1 MFAVPKK
8 RTHLIHYSSFNMKI
22 IIAGY
27 GFVGKA
33 VANALNT
40 QHEIVVQDPQY
51 TDYKMIDHHDADGI
65 IICVGTPSLPN
76 GGCDCKDIASVLD
89 DVPIFMPILV
99 KSSVTPEVIETLSEI
114 YPNHCI
120 TYSPEFLRAASANT
134 DFLNQKYVVLGGEDP
149 ECFWQELF
157 QTTLPN
163 CKLIFNCSAI
173 EASMV
178 KYTVNSFLATKVAF
192 FNSIYDICQKNNA
205 DYDIVRHIVTHDS
218 RIGNSH
224 TLVPGLDG
232 ERGFGGHCFPKDTSA
247 FIKYSKSL
255 NTPLEILEAV
265 VDYNG
270 KIRKNIT

>member
-1 MFAVPKK
+1 V
-8 RTHLIHYSSFNMKI
+8 
-22 IIAGY
+22 
-27 GFVGKA
+27 VGRA
-33 VANALNT
+33 VASALQT
-40 QHEIVVQDPQY
+40 KHELVIIDPKY
-51 TDYKMIDHHDADGI
+51 NNNKITDHVDADGI
-65 IICVGTPSLPN
+65 IICVSTPTTED
-76 GGCDCKDIASVLD
+76 GICDVNNIANVLD
-89 DVPIFMPILV
+89 HVPFFMPVMI
-99 KSSVTPEVIETLSEI
+99 KSTLTPPNVQGFKEI
-114 YPNHCI
+114 YENHSI
-120 TYSPEFLRAASANT
+120 VYSPEFLRATSANT

-205 DYDIVRHIVTHDS
+205 DYDIVRHIATHDS

>member
-1 MFAVPKK
+1 MV
-8 RTHLIHYSSFNMKI
+8 
-22 IIAGY
+22 
-27 GFVGKA
+27 
-33 VANALNT
+33 
-40 QHEIVVQDPQY
+40 
-51 TDYKMIDHHDADGI
+51 
-65 IICVGTPSLPN
+65 
-76 GGCDCKDIASVLD
+76 
-89 DVPIFMPILV
+89 
-99 KSSVTPEVIETLSEI
+99 
-114 YPNHCI
+114 
-120 TYSPEFLRAASANT
+120 
-134 DFLNQKYVVLGGEDP
+134 
-149 ECFWQELF
+149 
-157 QTTLPN
+157 
-163 CKLIFNCSAI
+163 FNCSAI